1 METNDKTFLEM
12 QQQIQQLR
20 EKLDGQKIVN
30 DRMLQRAYSRRLDD
44 LRRHAR
50 VPLIAALAT
59 VCGSGAFLNAGFSLP
74 FVIVTLV
81 MILGALAVVLLTN
94 RNLPQMDSSL
104 VEAGEKLVKFRK
116 AYSRWDR
123 VSFPILGVWIVWLFY
138 EFLTRVLRGETAE
151 LALPLACAL
160 AVGVGLGLIVGL
172 RVRGK
177 ILDGTKELLEQIGEL
192 KKEQ

>member
-81 MILGALAVVLLTN
+81 MILGALAVVLLAN

-138 EFLTRVLRGETAE
+138 EFVTRILDGEGAE

-172 RVRGK
+172 RIRGK
-177 ILDGTKELLEQIGEL
+177 ILDGTKELLDQIEEL
-192 KKEQ
+192 KKEK

>member
-12 QQQIQQLR
+12 QQQMQQLR
-20 EKLDGQKIVN
+20 DKLDNQKIVN

-50 VPLIAALAT
+50 VPLIAALAA

-94 RNLPQMDSSL
+94 RLLPQMDSSL
-104 VEAGEKLVKFRK
+104 VEAGERLVRFRK
-116 AYSRWDR
+116 AYSCWNR
-123 VSFPILGVWIVWLFY
+123 VSFPILGVWMVWLFY

-151 LALPLACAL
+151 LALPLVCTLIA
-160 AVGVGLGLIVGL
+160 AVGVGLIVGL
-172 RVRGK
+172 RIRGK
-177 ILDGTKELLEQIGEL
+177 ILDGTKELLDQIEEL
-192 KKEQ
+192 KKEK